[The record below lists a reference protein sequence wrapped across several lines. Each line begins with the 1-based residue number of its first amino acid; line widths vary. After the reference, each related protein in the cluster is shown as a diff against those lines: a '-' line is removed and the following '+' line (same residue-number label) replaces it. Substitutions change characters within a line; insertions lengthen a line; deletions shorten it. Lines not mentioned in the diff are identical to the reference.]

1 VTFLALHARLV
12 SAIRIRIRNG
22 EISERGL
29 ARMVGVSQ
37 PHVHNVIKG
46 VRTLSPKMSDRVL
59 EGLGMTVL
67 DLAEEAAW
75 LAALSAPLPRQPP
88 RGRSPTPPPR
98 SAAS

>member
-1 VTFLALHARLV
+1 MTLLALHARLV

-29 ARMVGVSQ
+29 ARMLGVSQ

-46 VRTLSPKMSDRVL
+46 VRALSPKMSDRIL

-75 LAALSAPLPRQPP
+75 TAALSAPLPRRPP
-88 RGRSPTPPPR
+88 RGRSPAPPPR